1 MIIITMTI
9 TLCLADEVQ
18 LDKTSID
25 NADGT
30 GCFSAFADLFRS
42 LKNMPPSM
50 YKVLAVTAG
59 TWVRTPLDHL
69 DYSCL
74 RCTVCLCD

>member
-9 TLCLADEVQ
+9 TLCFADEEQ
-18 LDKTSID
+18 LDKNSID

-30 GCFSAFADLFRS
+30 GCCSAFADLFRS

-50 YKVLAVTAG
+50 YKVLAVTAV
-59 TWVRTPLDHL
+59 TWVRTPLTWTHV
-69 DYSCL
+69 
-74 RCTVCLCD
+74 VCARHCA